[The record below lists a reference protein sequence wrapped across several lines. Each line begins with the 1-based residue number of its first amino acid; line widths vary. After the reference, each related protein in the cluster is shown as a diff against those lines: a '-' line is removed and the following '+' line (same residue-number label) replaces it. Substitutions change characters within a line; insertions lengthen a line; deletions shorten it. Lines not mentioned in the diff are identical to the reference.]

1 MVYGQTE
8 KQADGSRAQTRDDKI
23 QGQVSRVR
31 AEAQEKTSVLKSN
44 RPEFP
49 VQLIL
54 SVFLTTL
61 ANLNNTFLSE

>member
-31 AEAQEKTSVLKSN
+31 AEAQEKTSVHKSN
-44 RPEFP
+44 RPEFL